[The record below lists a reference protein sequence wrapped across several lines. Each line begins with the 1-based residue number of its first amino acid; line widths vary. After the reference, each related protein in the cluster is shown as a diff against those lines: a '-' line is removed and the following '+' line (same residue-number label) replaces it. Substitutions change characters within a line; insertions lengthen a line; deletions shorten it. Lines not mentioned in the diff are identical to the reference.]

1 MLSDVEPPGWSGDVV
16 DIDVW
21 VNVKAI
27 VVFAARDD
35 AEARDS

>member
-1 MLSDVEPPGWSGDVV
+1 MLNRLSGHDDVV

-35 AEARDS
+35 TEARDS